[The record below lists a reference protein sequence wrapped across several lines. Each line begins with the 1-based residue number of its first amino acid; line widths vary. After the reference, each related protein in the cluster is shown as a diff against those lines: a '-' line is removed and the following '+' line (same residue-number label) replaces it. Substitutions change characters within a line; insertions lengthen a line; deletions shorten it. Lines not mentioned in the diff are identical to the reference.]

1 MHGID
6 AWPGRTL
13 QGRLFSAPREDRST
27 STSVLCLPSAAG
39 MRAAARAS
47 WHRTR
52 CEHYRCWSTMG
63 RQWSSSAGAAGHEG
77 SAGDS
82 ALMSAVLGFDQP
94 KDDRRWVRRP
104 LESIPSPV
112 EAS

>member
-1 MHGID
+1 
-6 AWPGRTL
+6 
-13 QGRLFSAPREDRST
+13 
-27 STSVLCLPSAAG
+27 
-39 MRAAARAS
+39 
-47 WHRTR
+47 
-52 CEHYRCWSTMG
+52 MG
-63 RQWSSSAGAAGHEG
+63 RQWSSSAGAAGHDEG

-82 ALMSAVLGFDQP
+82 ALMSAVLGFDQQ